1 MVNFDVICAY
11 EAEALEFSFDMN
23 LHLLNVCFLTV
34 YYHDKINNIYNN
46 IFILISGIFAFAFAF
61 SFALRK
67 K

>member
-11 EAEALEFSFDMN
+11 EAEARELFFNLN

-34 YYHDKINNIYNN
+34 YYLDKINNIYNN
-46 IFILISGIFAFAFAF
+46 IFILISGIFAFAL
-61 SFALRK
+61 ALRK